1 MRNSQIEWVFP
12 EIFDIPAG
20 FLPGASY
27 SSVVSQTLFRRG
39 LTSSELAQ
47 GFLNPDLYQPTPAT
61 QLPGLIPAADRLQS
75 ALSLDEKILVW
86 GDFDVDG
93 QTSTSLLVSALRDL
107 SGNDLSGNIHHY
119 IPNRARESHGMSTSS
134 LSTQIEIFRPSLILT
149 CDTGIDAFAPIEH
162 AQNQGIDVIITD
174 HHQLPQVLPNA
185 FAVINPNMLPSGHP
199 LSTLPGVGVAYK
211 LIEYLYSLYGKKA
224 EHLLDLVALGI
235 VADIAPLYGD
245 TRYLLQRG
253 LPILRN
259 TSRLGLQQLY
269 ANAKLE
275 ESSISED
282 QIGFVIGPRL
292 NALGRL
298 ADANSCVEFFTT
310 SDQSLAANL
319 AGELENLNLQRR
331 ELTEVIFQDAITKV
345 EANPDLV
352 EDYPILVLLGT
363 PDWNPGV
370 VGIVASRLVDRFH
383 KPVIM
388 LTKEGEYARG
398 SARSIP
404 GVPISDLISSASD
417 MLISH
422 GGHPM
427 AAGVK
432 LHADRVSEFRRT
444 IAQNFKGIVGEPL
457 PSPQVQIDALLPFQ
471 SITIDFI
478 NDFHRLAPFGSG
490 NPKLLFA
497 SRGVKLITDKIIGK
511 DKNHRKLT
519 LEDSSG
525 TRQDVL
531 WWNSAGID
539 LPDSVFDIAY
549 SLALSNYNRQHQPQ
563 LTLQHFR
570 NSEETPILVK
580 ATNEIEI
587 LDFRKQTDP
596 LTELGRLIDEN
607 PASIIWAERNTP
619 LGFNSL
625 PREELAKSPILIIWT
640 IPPSSS
646 VLKNAL
652 DSVSPNTVVLFA
664 EDPIPQ
670 TKRAILQALLGLLKH
685 LRDTGKSYNPALF
698 AQSIGQTPA
707 LIELGLTWFHERGD
721 YDLSH
726 LKTNQ
731 ILAGGGS
738 PLPGFAVVDNKF
750 NLLLHEISSY
760 RGYYKNAKKEYL
772 L

>member
-1 MRNSQIEWVFP
+1 MPMRNSQIEWVFP
-12 EIFDIPAG
+12 EVFDIPAG
-20 FLPGASY
+20 FQPGAIY

-47 GFLNPDLYQPTPAT
+47 GFLNPDLYQPTPAA
-61 QLPGLIPAADRLQS
+61 QLPGLIPAAERLQS

-107 SGNDLSGNIHHY
+107 GGTVHHY
-119 IPNRARESHGMSTSS
+119 IPNRLKESHGMSILS
-134 LSTQIEIFRPSLILT
+134 LSAQIDIHRPDLILT

-162 AQNQGIDVIITD
+162 AQNQAIDVIITD
-174 HHQLPQVLPNA
+174 HHQLPRVLPNA

-211 LIEYLYSLYGKKA
+211 LIEYLYGFYGKNT

-235 VADIAPLYGD
+235 VADLAPLYGD

-269 ANAKLE
+269 ANSKLE

-298 ADANSCVEFFTT
+298 ADANSCVDFFTT
-310 SDQSLAANL
+310 SDQTIAENL
-319 AGELENLNLQRR
+319 SEVLENLNFQRR

-345 EANPDLV
+345 ESNPDLV
-352 EDYPILVLLGT
+352 EDYPILILLGSS
-363 PDWNPGV
+363 DWNPGV
-370 VGIVASRLVDRFH
+370 TGIVASRLVDRFH

-404 GVPISDLISSASD
+404 GVPISDLIASASD

-432 LHADRVSEFRRT
+432 LHAERVPEFRRT
-444 IAQNFKGIVGEPL
+444 IAHSFISSVGDTI
-457 PSPQVQIDALLPFQ
+457 PSPQVLIDASLPFQ
-471 SITIDFI
+471 SITVDFV
-478 NDFHRLAPFGSG
+478 NDFHRLAPFGPG

-497 SRGVKLITDKIIGK
+497 SRGVKLVTDKIIGK
-511 DKNHRKLT
+511 NKNHRKLT
-519 LEDSSG
+519 LVDSAG

-539 LPDSVFDIAY
+539 LPDSIFDIAY
-549 SLALSNYNRQHQPQ
+549 SLALSNYNLQHQPQ

-570 NSEETPILVK
+570 NSEEAPILVK
-580 ATNEIEI
+580 SINEIEI

-596 LTELGRLIDEN
+596 LTELGRLIAEN
-607 PASIIWAERNTP
+607 PVSIIWAERNVP
-619 LGFNSL
+619 SGFNSL
-625 PREELAKSPILIIWT
+625 PREELAKSPMLIIWT
-640 IPPSSS
+640 TPPSSS
-646 VLKNAL
+646 VLKKAL

-670 TKRAILQALLGLLKH
+670 TKRSILQALLGLLKH
-685 LRDTGKSYNPALF
+685 LRDTGKSYDPALF

-707 LIELGLTWFHERGD
+707 LIELGLTWFHEHGD

-731 ILAGGGS
+731 ILEGRGS
-738 PLPGFAVVDNKF
+738 PLPGFAVVDYNF